1 MANEFSGRG
10 DPARSLALLWGT
22 AKKPTRGPK
31 QQLDVRRIAEVAV
44 AIADAEGLAALSMR
58 RVADE
63 LGVGTMSLYT
73 YVPGKAELL
82 DLMLDATYAE
92 LAGAADADGWRARLA
107 GRARADWAMYRGHP
121 WILGVARVRGV
132 LGPNEMDAYEAAL
145 GAVVGLGL
153 SGREMDASVAL
164 LAAYV
169 RGAAL
174 AAHEAAEAERATG
187 QTDEAWWAEREP
199 LLRQLFDPARFP
211 IAVEV
216 QRGGGFDDRTGDG
229 GYHWKR
235 ALDDFEFGLA
245 RVLDGIEALVRA
257 RAGGS
262 AGP

>member
-22 AKKPTRGPK
+22 ARKPTRGPK
-31 QQLDVRRIAEVAV
+31 QQLDVRRIAEVAIS
-44 AIADAEGLAALSMR
+44 IADAEGLGALSMR

-73 YVPGKAELL
+73 YVPAKAELL
-82 DLMLDATYAE
+82 DLMLDTTYAE
-92 LAGAADADGWRARLA
+92 LANAGVGPDWRARLA
-107 GRARADWAMYRGHP
+107 ARARADWELYRRHP
-121 WILGVARVRGV
+121 WILAVARVRGV

-145 GAVVGLGL
+145 AAVADLGL
-153 SGREMDASVAL
+153 AAREMDASVSL

-174 AAHEAAEAERATG
+174 AANEAVEAERVTG
-187 QTDEAWWAEREP
+187 QSDEAWWAEREP
-199 LLRQLFDPARFP
+199 LLQQVFDPARFP
-211 IAVEV
+211 IATQVHI
-216 QRGGGFDDRTGDG
+216 GGGFDDRAGDG

-245 RVLDGIEALVRA
+245 RMLDGIAALIAERT
-257 RAGGS
+257 R
-262 AGP
+262 